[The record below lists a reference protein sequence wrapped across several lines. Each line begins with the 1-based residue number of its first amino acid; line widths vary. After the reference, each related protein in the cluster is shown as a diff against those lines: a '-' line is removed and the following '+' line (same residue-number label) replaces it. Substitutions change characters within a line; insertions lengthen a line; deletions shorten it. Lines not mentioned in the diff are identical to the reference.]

1 MKWFVLGVLALFLLV
16 AIMLDLFLLV
26 AIMLDGRSGE
36 KDANDDNFPDD
47 MFGDDY
53 SRRTM
58 NDGPRDWRD
67 DQRDEDVGR

>member
-1 MKWFVLGVLALFLLV
+1 MKWFVLGLLAGFLLG
-16 AIMLDLFLLV
+16 
-26 AIMLDGRSGE
+26 AIMLDGGSGE

-53 SRRTM
+53 WRRTM

-67 DQRDEDVGR
+67 VQRDEDVDDVDDNGDTDDE